1 MGPILDMLSWTINAT
16 VDGSNTGC
24 NTGEI
29 SSIALFY
36 SGA

>member
-1 MGPILDMLSWTINAT
+1 MEPILDILSWTINAT

-29 SSIALFY
+29 NSIVLFY